1 MKDVRQLAD
10 PLALAAINLLRALRV
25 VALSNEERMF
35 LFVRRPPEFN
45 PEAEWFLEHIDDLA
59 PELHRRGWVDYTPH
73 TQHPGEIV
81 VTTGNGD
88 ICALVITE
96 LGRKQ
101 LNAAVGA

>member
-10 PLALAAINLLRALRV
+10 PLALAAINLLRALLV
-25 VALSNEERMF
+25 VALSNEERMRAMQIYDSAHD
-35 LFVRRPPEFN
+35 VMR
-45 PEAEWFLEHIDDLA
+45 FLEHIDELA
-59 PELHRRGWVDYTPH
+59 RDLHRRGWVDYAPL
-73 TQHPGEIV
+73 TQHRGEIV